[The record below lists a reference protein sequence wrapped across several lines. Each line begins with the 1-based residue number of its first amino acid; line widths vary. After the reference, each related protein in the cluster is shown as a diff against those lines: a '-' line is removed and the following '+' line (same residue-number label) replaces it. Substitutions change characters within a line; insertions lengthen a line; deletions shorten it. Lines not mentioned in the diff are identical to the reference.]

1 MIRSLVWVVDGRGR
15 VMIES
20 LCYAMRTRTS
30 ISMPMLCYS
39 TAHLFL
45 LSIPEPKN
53 RPSICMENPHSGP
66 KSLCV
71 KGGPIKRLCFRLNV
85 IIVLTKETGFV
96 CFQCRRRRRRKSV
109 L

>member
-1 MIRSLVWVVDGRGR
+1 MIRSLVYVVVGRGR

-20 LCYAMRTRTS
+20 VYYAMRTRTYIYSYAMLS
-30 ISMPMLCYS
+30 ILPIYC
-39 TAHLFL
+39 L
-45 LSIPEPKN
+45 LSSPK
-53 RPSICMENPHSGP
+53 SKKSTGENPHSGP

-96 CFQCRRRRRRKSV
+96 CFQCRRRRKSV